1 MRAKD
6 GTIRYARIAADSA
19 SWVTRLVIVVFS
31 FVAAIGLFLLE
42 RRIVGE
48 LDEPLRALPLLAT
61 AAIVA
66 AVIFLLCERTD
77 HSNSSLS
84 LSVGLVLVF
93 AVACSYPGNRFF
105 DWLVWSAASAAA
117 FAPSIIQ
124 RLRSTETPNPTSIRV
139 ADVVDLEADGD
150 AEKVLQNLTRV
161 RTAEGHDAIRGT
173 LVAEFEP
180 GARQT
185 TLHIA
190 FCPPFERLPEID
202 ANLVDDSDAELKLTQ
217 AFHHGAQFEVRL
229 PEAAEESL
237 SVEFEFYATDAGA
250 E

>member
-1 MRAKD
+1 
-6 GTIRYARIAADSA
+6 
-19 SWVTRLVIVVFS
+19 
-31 FVAAIGLFLLE
+31 
-42 RRIVGE
+42 
-48 LDEPLRALPLLAT
+48 
-61 AAIVA
+61 
-66 AVIFLLCERTD
+66 
-77 HSNSSLS
+77 
-84 LSVGLVLVF
+84 VF
-93 AVACSYPGNRFF
+93 AVACSYPGSRFV
-105 DWLVWSAASAAA
+105 DWLIWSAASAAA

-124 RLRSTETPNPTSIRV
+124 RLRSNEAPNPTSIRV
-139 ADVVDLEADGD
+139 ADVVDLDADGD

-161 RTAEGHDAIRGT
+161 RTAAGHDAIRGT
-173 LVAEFEP
+173 LIAEFEP

-229 PEAAEESL
+229 PEEAEEIM
-237 SVEFEFYATDAGA
+237 SVELEFYATDAGT

>member
-19 SWVTRLVIVVFS
+19 SWVTRLVFVVFA

-48 LDEPLRALPLLAT
+48 LDEPLRALPLMAT
-61 AAIVA
+61 AVIVA
-66 AVIFLLCERTD
+66 AIAFLLCERTE
-77 HSNSSLS
+77 HSNLSLS
-84 LSVGLVLVF
+84 LSAGLILVF
-93 AVACSYPGNRFF
+93 ALACSFPGNRFV
-105 DWLVWSAASAAA
+105 DWLIWSAASAAA
-117 FAPSIIQ
+117 FAASVIQ
-124 RLRSTETPNPTSIRV
+124 RLRSAESPIPTSIRV
-139 ADVVDLEADGD
+139 ADVVDLEADPD

-161 RTAEGHDAIRGT
+161 RTAEGHEAIRGT

-190 FCPPFERLPEID
+190 FCPPFEQLPEID
-202 ANLVDDSDAELKLTQ
+202 ANLVDDSNAELKLTQ

-229 PEAAEESL
+229 PEAAEVCL
-237 SVEFEFYATDAGA
+237 CVELEFYATDAGL